1 MYTGVINLNRFQ
13 LILQMILFQFL
24 NIGQDKLAVKKPT
37 QH

>member
-24 NIGQDKLAVKKPT
+24 NIGQDKQTVKKPT